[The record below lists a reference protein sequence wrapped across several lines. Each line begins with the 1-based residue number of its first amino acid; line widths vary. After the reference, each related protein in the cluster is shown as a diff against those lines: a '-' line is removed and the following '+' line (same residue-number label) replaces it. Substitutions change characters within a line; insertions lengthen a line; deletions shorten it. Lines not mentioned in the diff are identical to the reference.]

1 MIWLVRLIRL
11 IRFVMV
17 GKGWNGLVWVN
28 IWVGI
33 GWYGPVWVIMG
44 WYGLVWVS
52 ICYFLVSTDKVHKML
67 VKVTIFM
74 A

>member
-1 MIWLVRLIRL
+1 
-11 IRFVMV
+11 MV

-52 ICYFLVSTDKVHKML
+52 ICYFLVSTNTQNVSQGNHFHSISYIL
-67 VKVTIFM
+67 L
-74 A
+74 